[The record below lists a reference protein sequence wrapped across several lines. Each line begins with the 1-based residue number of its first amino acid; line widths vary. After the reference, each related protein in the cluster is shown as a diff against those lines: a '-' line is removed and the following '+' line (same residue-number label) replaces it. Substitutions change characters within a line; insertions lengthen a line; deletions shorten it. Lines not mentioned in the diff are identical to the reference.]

1 MHRLLT
7 GEGGRGEGGGGR
19 EGDKRLRKGQSR
31 NPLSTLKM
39 QTYHIIVFYIVCEDD
54 EGEK

>member
-7 GEGGRGEGGGGR
+7 GEGEGGRG
-19 EGDKRLRKGQSR
+19 GDKTLRKGQSR